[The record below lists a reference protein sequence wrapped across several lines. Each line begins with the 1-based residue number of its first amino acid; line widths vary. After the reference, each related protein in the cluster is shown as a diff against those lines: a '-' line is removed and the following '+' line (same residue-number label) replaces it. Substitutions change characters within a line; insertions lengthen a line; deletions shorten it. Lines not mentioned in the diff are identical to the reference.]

1 MYEFRWE
8 WAAGDE
14 HRRLFVGE
22 TREEVLEK
30 VAHCLRTEMGVQK
43 PTQTLMRLVALQT
56 RRVSESEL
64 PRRWAWRS
72 PLVRRQA

>member
-14 HRRLFVGE
+14 QKRLFVGE

-30 VAHCLRTEMGVQK
+30 VVTCMRDEMSVQ
-43 PTQTLMRLVALQT
+43 PTQTLLRFVALLT
-56 RRVSESEL
+56 RKTSDTQL
-64 PRRWAWRS
+64 KKRWALRS
-72 PLVRRQA
+72 PIARPYS